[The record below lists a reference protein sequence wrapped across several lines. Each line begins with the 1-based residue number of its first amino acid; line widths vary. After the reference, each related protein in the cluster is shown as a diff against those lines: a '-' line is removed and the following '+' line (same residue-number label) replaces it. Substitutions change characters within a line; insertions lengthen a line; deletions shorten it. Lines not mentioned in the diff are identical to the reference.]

1 MRLKRFYGASVPEAM
16 AKVRETLGKNAII
29 LATEQ
34 DGPDEVTITAA
45 IEEGELAELELE
57 EVAHDLGPIEQLS
70 EVLDFHRI
78 PAGLRD
84 RLLNQA
90 AMLVSSDW
98 HSALAGAL
106 DATFTFSSMPSAPQ
120 TRPLMLVGAPGAGKT
135 AALAKLALHAR
146 LTGYPC
152 RIVTLDGEKAGALEQ
167 ITAFA
172 TALDTQVESVASPD
186 ALIRTIAGTTESAQV
201 LIDTTGINP
210 FDESQLCAVHDIAK
224 AVEAEAIPVV
234 PAGGDAIETA
244 ETALAFMSFGAQRI
258 LVTKVDAARRF
269 GGILS
274 AAYTGGL
281 SFHAASASPRISEGL
296 MPLTATYLADLLM
309 PPDPDV
315 ASEPSA
321 KEFAS

>member
-186 ALIRTIAGTTESAQV
+186 ALIRTIAGTDGEC
-201 LIDTTGINP
+201 TGSDRHNGHQP
-210 FDESQLCAVHDIAK
+210 LRRVA
-224 AVEAEAIPVV
+224 
-234 PAGGDAIETA
+234 
-244 ETALAFMSFGAQRI
+244 AL
-258 LVTKVDAARRF
+258 RR
-269 GGILS
+269 
-274 AAYTGGL
+274 
-281 SFHAASASPRISEGL
+281 P
-296 MPLTATYLADLLM
+296 
-309 PPDPDV
+309 
-315 ASEPSA
+315 
-321 KEFAS
+321 

>member
-1 MRLKRFYGASVPEAM
+1 MRLKRFHGASVPEAM

-34 DGPDEVTITAA
+34 DDPGEVTITAA
-45 IEEGELAELELE
+45 IEEGELSELELE
-57 EVAHDLGPIEQLS
+57 EVAHDLGPIEELS

-90 AMLVSSDW
+90 AMLVSADW
-98 HSALAGAL
+98 RSALAGAI
-106 DATFTFSSMPSAPQ
+106 DATFTFSSMPSSPQ
-120 TRPLMLVGAPGAGKT
+120 ANPLMLVGAPGAGKT

-152 RIVTLDGEKAGALEQ
+152 RIITLDGEKAGALEQ

-172 TALDTQVESVASPD
+172 TALDTKVESAAGPD
-186 ALIRTIAGTTESAQV
+186 ALIRAIAATTDDAQI

-210 FDESQLCAVHDIAK
+210 FDESQLLAIHDIAK
-224 AVEAEAIPVV
+224 AAGAEAMPVV

-274 AAYTGGL
+274 AAYTGGM

-296 MPLTATYLADLLM
+296 MPLTAAYLADLLM
-309 PPDPDV
+309 PPDPDM
-315 ASEPSA
+315 ASGHSTR
-321 KEFAS
+321 EFAS